1 MAHYAFLDKNNVVT
15 LVIVGK
21 DETDLT
27 ENWEQFYGDFHGQV
41 CKRTSYNARIRKN
54 FAAVGCTYDEKLDAF
69 IAPKP
74 GKNYVL
80 DEETCIWQPIDF
92 INAKDK
98 FAKTVMAQR
107 VVSNGTN

>member
-54 FAAVGCTYDEKLDAF
+54 FAAVGCIYDEKLDAF

-74 GKNYVL
+74 GKDYVL
-80 DEETCIWQPIDF
+80 DEETCIWQPLYPVV
-92 INAKDK
+92 AKNEPATLLDK
-98 FAKTVMAQR
+98 
-107 VVSNGTN
+107 VSSLLGVK